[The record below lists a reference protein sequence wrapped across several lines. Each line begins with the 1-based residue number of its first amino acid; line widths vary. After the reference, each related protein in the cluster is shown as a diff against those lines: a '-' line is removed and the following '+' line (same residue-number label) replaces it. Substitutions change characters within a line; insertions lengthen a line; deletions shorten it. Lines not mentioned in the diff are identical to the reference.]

1 MPLVWAHAEYVKLLR
16 SVTDGRVFDRIS
28 AVAERYCRGKRP
40 PPVEIFRIERQLQN
54 IVAGRTL
61 RVLADDQFGL
71 VWTTDDWQTS
81 NRRESRNVGAA
92 GYFVDAE
99 TEPGKAGRIIF
110 TLQWR
115 QDNRWEGRNFEVRL
129 DPVDEQMAV
138 EETSVAHATS

>member
-1 MPLVWAHAEYVKLLR
+1 
-16 SVTDGRVFDRIS
+16 VTDGRVFDRVS

-54 IVAGRTL
+54 IAAGRTL
-61 RVLADDQFGL
+61 RVLADDQFSL
-71 VWTTDDWQTS
+71 VWTTDDWQTV
-81 NRRESRNVGAA
+81 NRKDSRNVGPA

-110 TLQWR
+110 TLQWH

-129 DPVDEQMAV
+129 DQVDEQPAV
-138 EETSVAHATS
+138 EEATVAHASS